1 MSLCVSV
8 DKVKRQPFLT
18 LDDFHV
24 INYQE
29 IREWIIGRFA
39 GVDELPEYPSMKE
52 VRQYI
57 DRFEDESKE
66 QYYDR
71 ALREIPLLK
80 REYNRFRFSSIM
92 NVKSEEQE
100 YLEDY
105 HTYEEIFFRKRCYD
119 LADILMDNF
128 KKSFEG
134 SGFLDVYF
142 PIVLNKEQ
150 LEQFNQLAEQD
161 IKYEEEYIYK
171 LSVG

>member
-8 DKVKRQPFLT
+8 HKVKRQPFLT
-18 LDDFHV
+18 LDDLNV
-24 INYQE
+24 INYLE
-29 IREWIIGRFA
+29 IKEWIIGRFD
-39 GVDELPEYPSMKE
+39 GVDELPEYPSMKK

-57 DRFEDESKE
+57 DRYEDETKE
-66 QYYDR
+66 QFYDR
-71 ALREIPLLK
+71 ALKEIPILK
-80 REYNRFRFSSIM
+80 REYKKFRFSSIM

-105 HTYEEIFFRKRCYD
+105 HTYEEVFFRKRCYD
-119 LADILMDNF
+119 LADILMANF

-134 SGFLDVYF
+134 SGFLGVFF
-142 PIVLNKEQ
+142 PIVLNKVQ

-161 IKYEEEYIYK
+161 IKYEDDYIYK